1 MTSKKKKISNVT
13 VVAAMIKIALV
24 PSPTS
29 EVVLMKKLTGTFNN
43 QLTINQSIKGKIFT
57 LLVVGILIISYSS
70 DSNETPADN
79 MHIVRV
85 FIFKLVGN
93 AFLSDKSWWYLHM

>member
-1 MTSKKKKISNVT
+1 
-13 VVAAMIKIALV
+13 MIKIAFKV

>member
-1 MTSKKKKISNVT
+1 M
-13 VVAAMIKIALV
+13 

-29 EVVLMKKLTGTFNN
+29 EVVLMKKLTGTLKN
-43 QLTINQSIKGKIFT
+43 NQSINGKIFS

-70 DSNETPADN
+70 DSNDNNETPADN

-85 FIFKLVGN
+85 FILVGN
-93 AFLSDKSWWYLHM
+93 AFLSDKSWWYLIW